1 MKLRSLLFVP
11 ADSER
16 KFAKADGIGADALI
30 LDLED
35 SVAPGRK
42 TFARDAVKSRLGG
55 GPRNWAFVVRI
66 NPLGKGLTLEDL
78 AAVVRPGLDGL
89 LLPKVNGIEDVDLVS
104 HYVDVLEGAN
114 GVTPGHVKL
123 LTVAT
128 ETPAAMIGFNGYA
141 RKNKRLVA
149 LTWGGE
155 DLSAALGGLTPREA
169 DGSWTFPYQVARAQC
184 LFAAGAADA
193 AALETVYV
201 DFRDQR
207 GWLKAAGSPAAMAL
221 SAASRS
227 TRIRSRP
234 STAALRRQMTIW
246 SMHGAS
252 LPRSRPRPIS
262 APSGSRAR
270 CTTFR
275 IWSRRNEPWRR
286 SGRAVRMDRSFANQ
300 LDMLEDHAAIR
311 EGVRAVVARFDDEY
325 WLARDEDG
333 EFPREFHRAMAD
345 AGWLGITMPKEY
357 GGAGLGVTEAAI
369 MMHEVASHGGGMTS
383 ASAVHINLFG
393 PHPIVVKGTDDQKRR
408 WVPRLVSGED
418 QCCFGFTEPDA
429 GLNTTRIKTFAEKVP
444 GGYLVHGQKVWTST
458 AQIAN
463 KIMLLT
469 RTTKFDDC
477 KRPTDGIT
485 IFYTDLDRS
494 KIEVRRIPK
503 MGRKA
508 VDSNAIFIDGLFI
521 PEADRI
527 GEEGKGFSYVLHSL
541 NPERILI
548 AVEAI
553 GIGQDALRRATR
565 YARERVVFDRPIG
578 QNQAIQH
585 PLAENWM
592 YLESAWLM
600 AMSAAWLYDSGRPC
614 GAESNSAKLL
624 GARAGH
630 DAAWQ
635 AIMTHGG
642 FGYAKEY
649 HVERL
654 FREVS
659 ITRLAPITEQLIL
672 SFIAEKVLDLPKS
685 Y

>member
-1 MKLRSLLFVP
+1 
-11 ADSER
+11 
-16 KFAKADGIGADALI
+16 
-30 LDLED
+30 
-35 SVAPGRK
+35 
-42 TFARDAVKSRLGG
+42 
-55 GPRNWAFVVRI
+55 
-66 NPLGKGLTLEDL
+66 
-78 AAVVRPGLDGL
+78 
-89 LLPKVNGIEDVDLVS
+89 
-104 HYVDVLEGAN
+104 
-114 GVTPGHVKL
+114 
-123 LTVAT
+123 
-128 ETPAAMIGFNGYA
+128 
-141 RKNKRLVA
+141 
-149 LTWGGE
+149 
-155 DLSAALGGLTPREA
+155 
-169 DGSWTFPYQVARAQC
+169 
-184 LFAAGAADA
+184 
-193 AALETVYV
+193 
-201 DFRDQR
+201 
-207 GWLKAAGSPAAMAL
+207 
-221 SAASRS
+221 
-227 TRIRSRP
+227 
-234 STAALRRQMTIW
+234 
-246 SMHGAS
+246 
-252 LPRSRPRPIS
+252 
-262 APSGSRAR
+262 
-270 CTTFR
+270 
-275 IWSRRNEPWRR
+275 
-286 SGRAVRMDRSFANQ
+286 MDRSFSNQ
-300 LDMLEDHAAIR
+300 LDVPEDHAAIR
-311 EGVRAVVARFDDEY
+311 EGVRAVVTRFDDEY

-345 AGWLGITMPKEY
+345 AGWLGITMPEEY

-369 MMHEVASHGGGMTS
+369 
-383 ASAVHINLFG
+383 

-444 GGYLVHGQKVWTST
+444 GGYRVHGQKVWTST

-469 RTTKFDDC
+469 RTTKFEDC
-477 KRPTDGIT
+477 RRPTDGIT

-508 VDSNAIFIDGLFI
+508 VDSNAIFIDDLFI

-527 GEEGKGFSYVLHSL
+527 GEEGKGFSYILHSL

-585 PLAENWM
+585 PLAEKWM
-592 YLESAWLM
+592 YLEAAWQM
-600 AMSAAWLYDSGRPC
+600 AMRAAWLYDNDRPC
-614 GAESNSAKLL
+614 GAEANSAKFL

-672 SFIAEKVLDLPKS
+672 CFIAEKVLDLPKS